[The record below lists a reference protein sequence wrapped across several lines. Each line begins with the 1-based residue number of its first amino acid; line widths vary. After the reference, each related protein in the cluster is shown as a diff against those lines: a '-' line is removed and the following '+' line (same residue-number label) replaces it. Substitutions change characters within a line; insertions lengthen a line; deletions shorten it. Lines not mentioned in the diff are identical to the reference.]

1 MNFLSVFL
9 AGFAMS
15 FIGSIPPGTLNISVL
30 QLGLEHRMNIAFRF
44 AVAAALVEYPYAW
57 IAVKFQDLLLG
68 SPVILSNIQLIAALV
83 LIILGGLNLFSAG
96 KSSKILHKVHK
107 SGFRRGAILSI
118 LNPMALPYWI
128 GVTAY
133 LKSIHIIALESNYE
147 IHGYLLG
154 ITIGAFV
161 LLVTVA
167 YSARWMVKYIDTN
180 SLVNRIPGLT
190 LLVLGLYGLLNFIY
204 G

>member
-1 MNFLSVFL
+1 MTLVSAFL
-9 AGFAMS
+9 AGFIMS

-30 QLGLEHRMNIAFRF
+30 QLGLEHRMTIALRF
-44 AVAAALVEYPYAW
+44 AVAAAAVEYPYAW
-57 IAVKFQDLLLG
+57 IAVKFQDLLVG

-83 LIILGGLNLFSAG
+83 LILLGCLNLFSAG
-96 KSSKILHKVHK
+96 KSHALLHKVHN
-107 SGFRRGAILSI
+107 SGFRRGAVLSI

-133 LKSIHIIALESNYE
+133 LKSIGIIGLSSGYE
-147 IHGYLLG
+147 IHSYLFG

-161 LLVTVA
+161 LLMTVA
-167 YSARWMVKYIDTN
+167 YSARWMVKYIDAN
-180 SLVNRIPGLT
+180 SFVNRIPGIML
-190 LLVLGLYGLLNFIY
+190 LGLGAYGLLNFIY